1 MEVAVNEARDAR
13 LAALGFDLDR
23 QRLARAYKR
32 KRLPLTAARIVAYI
46 AISAWLLQGFTF
58 TVKAWASAFGGGVPQ
73 VALYTVIVY
82 FLYWLPVIP
91 LGIYGGL
98 VLERRYGMSVQGF
111 RSWLRDAAKG
121 LAIGMGFSVVTVEV
135 LYFLLAATPELW
147 WLYAWALGLL
157 VGLLLT
163 WIGPIVLAPLFYK
176 FEPLTDEALAVRLR
190 ALAERAGAKVIGT
203 FRMVA
208 STKTTRAIGGLAGIG
223 KTRRIILSDTLLNR
237 YTPDEV
243 ESVIAHELAH
253 HVNRDMARLAA
264 AGAAVSLLGLLA
276 VDRMLRASVEPLG
289 LVGVHDIAGLP
300 IVGLGVAAM
309 STLLGP
315 FVNLLSRRSE
325 AKADEFAVR
334 VTGNRAAFR
343 STMVKIHDQNLGVAD
358 PHPLAEF
365 LFHDH
370 PSGRR
375 RVEAA
380 RAGGPSESLL

>member
-73 VALYTVIVY
+73 VGLYTVIVY
-82 FLYWLPVIP
+82 FLYCLPVIP

-121 LAIGMGFSVVTVEV
+121 LAIGLGFSVLTVEV
-135 LYFLLAATPELW
+135 LYFLLAATPDLW

-163 WIGPIVLAPLFYK
+163 WIGPVVLAPLFYK

-190 ALAERAGAKVIGT
+190 ALAERAGTSVIGT

-208 STKTTRAIGGLAGIG
+208 SAKTTRAIGGLAGIG
-223 KTRRIILSDTLLNR
+223 RTRRIILSDTLLSR
-237 YTPDEV
+237 YTADEV
-243 ESVIAHELAH
+243 ETVIAHELGHHAH
-253 HVNRDMARLAA
+253 RDIARLMAV
-264 AGAAVSLLGLLA
+264 GALGSLLGLLA
-276 VDRMLRASVEPLG
+276 VDRILRAAVPPLRLDG
-289 LVGVHDIAGLP
+289 IADIAGLP
-300 IVGLGVAAM
+300 MVALTIAM
-309 STLLGP
+309 VSTVVAPAL
-315 FVNLLSRRSE
+315 NALSRQQE
-325 AKADEFAVR
+325 ARADAFSLR
-334 VTGNRAAFR
+334 MTGNPAAFR

-358 PHPLAEF
+358 PHRLAEF

-380 RAGGPSESLL
+380 LRLRP